1 MTKKEAMQAAKALR
15 KKMTGRNW
23 KLRVW
28 ENLGWH
34 YQVHRSR
41 ISVSEAIDGKGEV
54 RYYTGC
60 AMVKGGVGTP
70 IEWSVRKP
78 MFTDP
83 NQAVQAQLNAVR
95 QDVYFRM
102 RILMDEEEE
111 QEL

>member
-23 KLRVW
+23 KIRVW

-41 ISVSEAIDGKGEV
+41 ISVLEAIDGRGNR
-54 RYYTGC
+54 RYYTSCSMATDGI
-60 AMVKGGVGTP
+60 GTP
-70 IEWSVRKP
+70 VEWSVRKP
-78 MFTDP
+78 SFTDP

-95 QDVYFRM
+95 QDVFFRM

-111 QEL
+111 QQQ